1 MIRYKISLLLLIGFA
16 ITHQC
21 FSQNVIVNAFMEN
34 KKVKPDNDTIYYD
47 FSRNLNWQ
55 DFKGPPDNN
64 HFGGAVTASGFA
76 FDSQMNFDGKNIY
89 LDIGV
94 YTFFSK
100 NDSWKKP
107 QINSDYHLLHEQHH
121 FDITRLG
128 SQKLITELAKAHFTK
143 ENYTV
148 LLTSIFDKVYNEN
161 QSIQLQ
167 YDRETNHSLD
177 VDKQLEWNNKIAA
190 EIQKLKESVVLKNQG
205 LMFLTVCL
213 DTCEEAFSFFKAH
226 H

>member
-1 MIRYKISLLLLIGFA
+1 MIRSKISFLLLIGFA
-16 ITHQC
+16 ITPQC

-34 KKVKPDNDTIYYD
+34 KKTKPYSDTVYYD
-47 FSRNLNWQ
+47 FNGNLTWQ
-55 DFKGPPDNN
+55 DFKGTPDHN

-76 FDSQMNFDGKNIY
+76 FDSRMDFDGKNIY
-89 LDIGV
+89 LQIGV

-128 SQKLITELAKAHFTK
+128 SQKLITELAKAHFTR
-143 ENYTV
+143 ENYKV
-148 LLTSIFDKVYNEN
+148 LLTSIFDKVYKEN
-161 QSIQLQ
+161 QSIQEQ

-177 VDKQLEWNNKIAA
+177 LNKQLEWNHKIAA
-190 EIQKLKESVVLKNQG
+190 EIEKLKKSMVLKNQ
-205 LMFLTVCL
+205 
-213 DTCEEAFSFFKAH
+213 A
-226 H
+226 